1 MDDTVVIL
9 PRRNIMGRITKDPE
23 VRRKELID
31 IAIYLFAKKGY
42 ENTSVSDIVT
52 HADVAQGTFYYYFKS
67 KEEILDA
74 ILEESTEEVKQGMEN
89 LVQQDID
96 AVSKLLGFFNIFY
109 SIFRNRERIYNYL
122 HEESNALLHLKAEK
136 KIFPLV
142 VPIFIEIIEQGVKE
156 GVFSTSY
163 PRAAAVSVFA
173 SIDALHED
181 SGKIDNLQEL
191 EASLYEVEYVKA
203 IFDIIERIVGAQSG
217 ILLEFFQKWWGQRKV
232 D

>member
-1 MDDTVVIL
+1 MKERDTMV
-9 PRRNIMGRITKDPE
+9 RTTKDPE

-31 IAIYLFAKKGY
+31 IAISLFAEKGY

-67 KEEILDA
+67 KDEILDA
-74 ILEESTEEVKQGMEN
+74 ILEMSTEEVKQGMEI
-89 LVQQDID
+89 LAQQDID

-142 VPIFIEIIEQGVKE
+142 VPIFTEIIEQGVKE
-156 GVFSTSY
+156 GVFSTSH

-181 SGKIDNLQEL
+181 SGKIDNLREI
-191 EASLYEVEYVKA
+191 EASLYDDEYVRA
-203 IFDIIERIVGAQSG
+203 IFDIIERIVGAESG
-217 ILLEFFQKWWGQRKV
+217 ILLEFFQKWWAKRNMK
-232 D
+232 

>member
-1 MDDTVVIL
+1 MV
-9 PRRNIMGRITKDPE
+9 RISKDPE

-31 IAIYLFAKKGY
+31 IAISLFAEKGY
-42 ENTSVSDIVT
+42 ENTSVSDIVKN
-52 HADVAQGTFYYYFKS
+52 ADVAQGTFYYYFKS
-67 KEEILDA
+67 KDEILDA
-74 ILEESTEEVKQGMEN
+74 ILDMSIEEVKKGMET
-89 LVQQDID
+89 LIAQDAD
-96 AVSKLLGFFNIFY
+96 AVSKLLKFFNIFY

-136 KIFPLV
+136 KISPMV
-142 VPIFIEIIEQGVKE
+142 VPIFTEIIEQGVKE

-181 SGKIDNLQEL
+181 SGKIDDLREL
-191 EASLYEVEYVKA
+191 EASLYDVEYVRA
-203 IFDIIERIVGAQSG
+203 IFDIIERIVGAQPG
-217 ILLEFFQKWWGQRKV
+217 ILLKFFQEWWSKREV